1 MREHE
6 DWQAMVLNKMFLK
19 KTQKTT
25 LRLPKKKK
33 TMWSFVI
40 RGLVAKTRTEKIKKE
55 LEGLS

>member
-1 MREHE
+1 
-6 DWQAMVLNKMFLK
+6 MFLKK

-25 LRLPKKKK
+25 LRFPEKKKEIHV
-33 TMWSFVI
+33 VI